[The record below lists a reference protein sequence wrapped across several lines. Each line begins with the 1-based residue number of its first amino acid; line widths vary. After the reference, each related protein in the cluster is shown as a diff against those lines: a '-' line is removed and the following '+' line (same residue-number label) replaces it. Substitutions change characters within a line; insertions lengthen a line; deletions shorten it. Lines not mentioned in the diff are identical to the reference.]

1 MTSRKALIIGAP
13 VIGAPDSNIPGVN
26 VDIKNL
32 KNFFKSP
39 VGGLWYDDEITTL
52 ISPTEN
58 EIRRQIELLKVNDY
72 SLIFFAGHGYHSIER
87 KRTILH
93 INSRETLDS
102 SELRFGAAKHSLIMD
117 CCRKPESERRL
128 PKAVAVMESLSSIAQ
143 QPDPAKCRHYFN
155 KAIGDCEN
163 GLVVMNS
170 CSIGET
176 AGESSSE
183 GGYYTSSLIDSANEW
198 AKNKLR
204 TIDLTKNYDYA
215 ISSTQECH
223 NLATAQVKSLSGG
236 RQNPTFESPRFEKKF
251 PFAVVA

>member
-1 MTSRKALIIGAP
+1 MISRKALIIGAP
-13 VIGAPDSNIPGVN
+13 DKNIPGVN
-26 VDIKNL
+26 IDIKNL
-32 KNFFKSP
+32 VDFLKSP
-39 VGGLWYDDEITTL
+39 IGGFWDGNEITTL
-52 ISPTEN
+52 VSPSIN
-58 EIRRQIELLKVNDY
+58 DIRRQVELLQLNDY
-72 SLIFFAGHGYHSIER
+72 SLIFFAGHGYHSVER

-102 SELRFGAAKHSLIMD
+102 LELRVGAAKHSLIMD

-128 PKAVAVMESLSSIAQ
+128 LKAVMDSLSFSEAKTQ
-143 QPDPAKCRHYFN
+143 QPDPVQCRNYFN

-183 GGYYTSSLIDSANEW
+183 GGYYTSSLIESANEW
-198 AKNKLR
+198 AQNRLR
-204 TIDLTKNYDYA
+204 TIDLTKSYA

-223 NLATAQVKSLSGG
+223 NSASAQVKSLSGG
-236 RQNPTFESPRFEKKF
+236 RQNPTFESPRLEKKF
-251 PFAVVA
+251 PFAVIA

>member
-13 VIGAPDSNIPGVN
+13 DDKIPGVN

-32 KNFFKSP
+32 RDFFKSP
-39 VGGLWYDDEITTL
+39 IGGLWHDIEITTL
-52 ISPTEN
+52 ISPSAN
-58 EIRRQIELLKVNDY
+58 DIRRQIELLKINDY

-93 INSRETLDS
+93 INSKETFDS
-102 SELRFGAAKHSLIMD
+102 LELRVGAAKHSLIMD

-128 PKAVAVMESLSSIAQ
+128 LKATMESMNFDSARAQ
-143 QPDPAKCRHYFN
+143 QPDPAQCRRYFD

-170 CSIGET
+170 CSIDET

-198 AKNKLR
+198 AKNRLR
-204 TIDLTKNYDYA
+204 TIDLTKNYA
-215 ISSTQECH
+215 TSSTQECH
-223 NLATAQVKSLSGG
+223 NSATAQVKSLSGG
-236 RQNPTFESPRFEKKF
+236 RQNPTFESPRSEKKF
-251 PFAVVA
+251 PCAVIA

>member
-13 VIGAPDSNIPGVN
+13 DEKIPGVN

-32 KNFFKSP
+32 RDFFKSP
-39 VGGLWYDDEITTL
+39 IGGLWYDNEITTL
-52 ISPTEN
+52 ISPSASD
-58 EIRRQIELLKVNDY
+58 IRRQIELLKVNDY

-93 INSRETLDS
+93 INSLETFDS
-102 SELRFGAAKHSLIMD
+102 LELRVGAAKHSLIMD

-128 PKAVAVMESLSSIAQ
+128 LKATMESLNLEAISQ
-143 QPDPAKCRHYFN
+143 QPNPAQCRHYFN
-155 KAIGDCEN
+155 KAISDCEN

-170 CSIGET
+170 CSINET

-204 TIDLTKNYDYA
+204 TIDLIKKYA
-215 ISSTQECH
+215 TSSTQECH
-223 NLATAQVKSLSGG
+223 NSAAEKVKSLSGD
-236 RQNPTFESPRFEKKF
+236 RQNPTFESPRSEKKF
-251 PFAVVA
+251 PFAVIA

>member
-13 VIGAPDSNIPGVN
+13 DEKIPGVN

-32 KNFFKSP
+32 RDFFKSP
-39 VGGLWYDDEITTL
+39 IGGLWYDSEITTL
-52 ISPTEN
+52 ISPSASD
-58 EIRRQIELLKVNDY
+58 IRRQIELLKVNDY

-93 INSRETLDS
+93 INSRETFDS
-102 SELRFGAAKHSLIMD
+102 LELRVGAAKHSLIMD

-128 PKAVAVMESLSSIAQ
+128 LKAAMDSLTLESRSQ
-143 QPDPAKCRHYFN
+143 QPDPAQCRLYFN
-155 KAIGDCEN
+155 KAISDCEN

-170 CSIGET
+170 CSINET

-204 TIDLTKNYDYA
+204 TIDLIKKYA
-215 ISSTQECH
+215 TSSTQECH
-223 NLATAQVKSLSGG
+223 NSAAEKVKSLSGD
-236 RQNPTFESPRFEKKF
+236 RQNPTFESPRSEKKF
-251 PFAVVA
+251 PFAVIA

>member
-13 VIGAPDSNIPGVN
+13 DEKIPGVN

-32 KNFFKSP
+32 RDFFKSP
-39 VGGLWYDDEITTL
+39 IGGLWYDNEITTL
-52 ISPTEN
+52 ISPSASD
-58 EIRRQIELLKVNDY
+58 IRRQIELLKVNDY

-93 INSRETLDS
+93 INSLETFDS
-102 SELRFGAAKHSLIMD
+102 LELRVGAAKHSLIMD

-128 PKAVAVMESLSSIAQ
+128 LKATMESLNLEAISQ
-143 QPDPAKCRHYFN
+143 QPNPAQCRHYFN
-155 KAIGDCEN
+155 KAISDCEN

-170 CSIGET
+170 CSINET

-198 AKNKLR
+198 AKNKLQ
-204 TIDLTKNYDYA
+204 TIVLPMDHDT
-215 ISSTQECH
+215 SSTQECH
-223 NLATAQVKSLSGG
+223 NSAVAQVKSLSGG
-236 RQNPTFESPRFEKKF
+236 RQNPTFESPRSEKKF
-251 PFAVVA
+251 PFAVIA